1 MDINGKL
8 LEVMAPVQ
16 ISESFRKRE
25 FVVEHVP
32 RNPQYPEFLKFE
44 LTQDRCDQ
52 IDGFQPGQ
60 NVVVHFDLR
69 GRKWTS
75 PSGEVKYFVSLNAW
89 RIEDGQAAATPGAP
103 GEMPPPPA
111 MPAAQETEISDD
123 NLPF

>member
-60 NVVVHFDLR
+60 RRGRVHFDLR
-69 GRKWTS
+69 GPQVDESVW
-75 PSGEVKYFVSLNAW
+75 
-89 RIEDGQAAATPGAP
+89 
-103 GEMPPPPA
+103 
-111 MPAAQETEISDD
+111 
-123 NLPF
+123 